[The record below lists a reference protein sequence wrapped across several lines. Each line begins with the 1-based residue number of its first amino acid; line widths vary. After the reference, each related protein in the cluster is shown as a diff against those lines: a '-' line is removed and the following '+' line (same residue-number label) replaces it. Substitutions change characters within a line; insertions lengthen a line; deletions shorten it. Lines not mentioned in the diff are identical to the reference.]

1 MLSDG
6 ENPPHKQHFHPPL
19 DYAHFDACNFS
30 YLSDVYVLGRLVYVV
45 GVGYAGS
52 IVTLTGVISFCHIRR
67 HALGTLSEY
76 NLQRRQC
83 CNCVSQ
89 RPLP

>member
-1 MLSDG
+1 MRIL
-6 ENPPHKQHFHPPL
+6 PPLQHFHTPL
-19 DYAHFDACNFS
+19 GYVHFDACNFS
-30 YLSDVYVLGRLVYVV
+30 CLSDVYVLGRLVYTV
-45 GVGYAGS
+45 GVGYVGP
-52 IVTLTGVISFCHIRR
+52 IVTLTRVISFCHILR